1 MNAHAYSYPSLQRRL
16 IASRRSRAFFSP
28 RSTPRVRRVSRP
40 RPRARVSR
48 VSLAG
53 EIGRAAAALSSL
65 LAWSAAL
72 IFFFA

>member
-1 MNAHAYSYPSLQRRL
+1 MNAYADSYPSLQRRL

-28 RSTPRVRRVSRP
+28 RSTRHVRSVARP
-40 RPRARVSR
+40 RPRARASR

-53 EIGRAAAALSSL
+53 EIGRAAAALASL

-72 IFFFA
+72 IFFFG

>member
-1 MNAHAYSYPSLQRRL
+1 MNAYADSYPSLQRRL

-28 RSTPRVRRVSRP
+28 RSTRHVRRVA
-40 RPRARVSR
+40 RPRARAFG
-48 VSLAG
+48 VSLGG
-53 EIGRAAAALSSL
+53 EIGRAAAALASL